1 MLALALV
8 WFALVMPDQ
17 IDEFTFK
24 SFLRVPIEGL
34 VLVAL
39 ALVAPPRVRRI
50 GIIVAGGFIGL
61 LAVVKLLDMGF
72 YATLYRP
79 FNPVTDWGTFGP
91 AVGLLRDSVGS
102 VWTVVVEIAVVLL
115 VVCVLVLV
123 PLSLLRVSR
132 ISVEHRGTTM
142 RVLGVLGVVW
152 LAAAA
157 FGAPVASSGTTRLAY
172 EQLHDVGSAI
182 HDRQVFSHD
191 LAAPDP
197 TSKIP
202 AAQLLTGLRGKDV
215 IVAFVESYGRVAV
228 QDSSFSPQVDAV
240 LNAGTRTLD
249 AAGFGS
255 RSAFLRSP
263 TFGGISWLAHS
274 TLQSG
279 LWVDNQQRY
288 DQLVASDRFTLSD
301 AFRRA
306 GWRTVADVPPNRQTW
321 PEGRSFYHYEQIYDQ
336 HNVGYQGP
344 KFSYAPIPDQ
354 YTLAKFRSLEL
365 DKPDR
370 KPVMAEIDLVSSHT
384 PWTPLP
390 HLVGWNR
397 LGDGSVYDS
406 MPAEGKSRA
415 QVWGNSNAVR
425 AAYGASIRYS
435 LQSLIS
441 YVKTFHDP
449 NLVLVML
456 GDHQPAPIVS
466 GKGADH
472 DVPITVIAHDPA
484 VLDRI
489 SSWGWQDGLLP
500 HPNAPVWPM
509 DSFRNRFLAAF
520 GSS

>member
-1 MLALALV
+1 LAVGFA
-8 WFALVMPDQ
+8 WFALVLPDQ
-17 IDEFTFK
+17 LDNFTFRA
-24 SFLRVPIEGL
+24 FVRIPIEGL

-39 ALVAPPRVRRI
+39 ALVAPPRVRRVGVI
-50 GIIVAGGFIGL
+50 AVGALIGL
-61 LAVVKLLDMGF
+61 LAVVKLLNMGF
-72 YATLYRP
+72 YSTLYRP
-79 FNPVTDWGTFGP
+79 FNPVTDWSTFGP
-91 AVGLLRDSVGS
+91 AAGLLRDSVGP
-102 VWTVVVEIAVVLL
+102 VWTVILEVAAVLL

-132 ISVEHRGTTM
+132 VSVEHRATTA

-157 FGAPVASSGTTRLAY
+157 FGAPVASSGTSRLAY
-172 EQLHDVGSAI
+172 EQLHDVGAAI
-182 HDRQVFSHD
+182 HDRQVFAHD
-191 LAAPDP
+191 LAEPDP
-197 TSKIP
+197 TAKIP
-202 AAQLLTGLRGKDV
+202 AAHLLTGLRGKDV

-228 QDSSFSPQVDAV
+228 QDSSFSPQVDAE
-240 LNAGTRTLD
+240 LDAGTRSLD

-274 TLQSG
+274 TFQSG
-279 LWVDNQQRY
+279 LWVDSQQRY
-288 DQLVASDRFTLSD
+288 DQLVASKRFTLSD

-321 PEGRSFYHYEQIYDQ
+321 PEGKSFYHYAQIYDQ

-365 DKPDR
+365 DPHPR

-390 HLVGWNR
+390 HLVGWNQ
-397 LGDGSVYDS
+397 LGDGSIYDD
-406 MPAEGKSRA
+406 MPAEGKTRA
-415 QVWGNSNAVR
+415 QVWSDANAVR

-435 LQSLIS
+435 LSSLIS
-441 YVKTFHDP
+441 YVQTFRDP
-449 NLVLVML
+449 NLVLIML

-466 GKGADH
+466 GTGADH
-472 DVPITVIAHDPA
+472 DVPVTVIAHDPA
-484 VLDRI
+484 VLDHV
-489 SSWGWQDGLLP
+489 SSWGWQDGLRP
-500 HPNAPVWPM
+500 HPDAPVWPM